1 MKEAVLAGFIF
12 IKTASEG
19 ILTKDTIPPQFMPSV
34 EDTEKKASLYVRHG
48 VTEQAARSTGA
59 EKSVKQHVAAFE
71 GRDSPCAQTGEVAS
85 NQTCASSETSGSTT
99 SNSKAYGAERKTAAK
114 ETPPKPS
121 EAAATTAPKS
131 HGAGSTP
138 TSHGAGS
145 TPKSLGK
152 ETTPK
157 QQPAAPKKEAVTAVK
172 IEVGSC
178 SRCFAQTFKGQ
189 IQCDVCGLTL

>member
-114 ETPPKPS
+114 GDTTETFRSSCDNSAKVS
-121 EAAATTAPKS
+121 WSWIHSDISWSWFHAKILGKRDHTEAAASSPQK
-131 HGAGSTP
+131 
-138 TSHGAGS
+138 
-145 TPKSLGK
+145 
-152 ETTPK
+152 
-157 QQPAAPKKEAVTAVK
+157 
-172 IEVGSC
+172 GSC
-178 SRCFAQTFKGQ
+178 HCCEDRGWLLLEVLRP
-189 IQCDVCGLTL
+189 DVQRTDSV